1 MHHQKMSLGAGTLQV
16 DGARQQFWHREG
28 GYPWAPSNQSIELLT
43 KTQYLPMGG
52 WNAKKDL
59 LNLQAIAKD
68 PFSRPAS
75 KITRY
80 PC

>member
-1 MHHQKMSLGAGTLQV
+1 MHNQKMSLGAGTLRV
-16 DGARQQFWHREG
+16 DGARQQFWHREV

-43 KTQYLPMGG
+43 KTQYLHVPMGG
-52 WNAKKDL
+52 CNVKKDL
-59 LNLQAIAKD
+59 LNLQAIAKGQQG
-68 PFSRPAS
+68 